1 MLDRLLSPATE
12 DEELLVKGR
21 TLNLLSLVTALIIV
35 LYYAI
40 TTLTTPGQISAGATI
55 ALGIGFLLS
64 VGCYWLGR
72 RGRVRLAAYLLF
84 IGLFAAI
91 SFYATDPGNKL
102 SDLGMVPMLYLLVAL
117 PAGFVNHPRTSVLV
131 TTLGALFFGIYLGL
145 APPAAYAGYEDK
157 PSFLSNV
164 GLAFA
169 LSYILSAVAW
179 VFSQGIGQTL
189 GRVQEQNRE
198 LAAFAQELEA
208 QRQLRADTGKQ
219 ILELA
224 ERLAQYSSRQAR
236 GANRQAAAVA
246 QVSTSIEEL
255 TQAAREIAQNA
266 HLVDRAAQQ
275 TLQGAREGQ
284 EVVERNSEAMDQIQ
298 AHARRG
304 VEEATGL
311 DEHLKQVNRVATI
324 ISDVASQ
331 IQLVAFNATLE
342 AAEAG
347 EAGQRFG
354 VVAGEVKDLAA
365 DSLRQA
371 KQVAQIVRQVGEA
384 GEAVVSLSEEQ
395 VQAVRSGS
403 DVMARSRA
411 ANQAIIDSA
420 SRMAELAGQIQQTTA
435 QQQQANEQVADSVQ
449 EIRTVVDRWVVSS
462 YQMDELV
469 ATLQS
474 LAGQLA

>member
-1 MLDRLLSPATE
+1 
-12 DEELLVKGR
+12 
-21 TLNLLSLVTALIIV
+21 
-35 LYYAI
+35 
-40 TTLTTPGQISAGATI
+40 
-55 ALGIGFLLS
+55 
-64 VGCYWLGR
+64 
-72 RGRVRLAAYLLF
+72 
-84 IGLFAAI
+84 
-91 SFYATDPGNKL
+91 
-102 SDLGMVPMLYLLVAL
+102 L
-117 PAGFVNHPRTSVLV
+117 PSGFVIHPRASVLV
-131 TTLGALFFGIYLGL
+131 TTLGALFFSIYLWL
-145 APPAAYAGYEDK
+145 APPAAYTGYEDK

-189 GRVQEQNRE
+189 GRVREQNRE
-198 LAAFAQELEA
+198 LAAFAQESEA

-224 ERLAQYSSRQAR
+224 ERLTQYSSRQAR

-284 EVVERNSEAMDQIQ
+284 EVVERNS
-298 AHARRG
+298 
-304 VEEATGL
+304 EEATGL

-371 KQVAQIVRQVGEA
+371 KQVAQIVRQVQEA

-403 DVMARSRA
+403 DVMERSRA

-449 EIRTVVDRWVVSS
+449 EIRMVVDRWVVSS